1 MNTIHWIPVIHI
13 LHQWWVQHLDLKRR
27 ILFPRQSMAAST
39 QSTSGMF
46 PYQVSLA
53 ALNHRVHKLGLI
65 SDWKYRD
72 FCIEIARRGYN
83 KSEPRGTERERSVV
97 WQKVLN
103 SLWSEG
109 KTHKTIADEIHVR
122 ASEVN
127 DLLFGV
133 LTAATGQTRQ
143 DRQPLTLVPRAEN
156 E

>member
-1 MNTIHWIPVIHI
+1 VCT
-13 LHQWWVQHLDLKRR
+13 
-27 ILFPRQSMAAST
+27 AALELPA
-39 QSTSGMF
+39 F
-46 PYQVSLA
+46 VAKFRPSLA
-53 ALNHRVHKLGLI
+53 SRLRFSLEETPVSGKTTI
-65 SDWKYRD
+65 
-72 FCIEIARRGYN
+72 IRGFACHEMN
-83 KSEPRGTERERSVV
+83 PWSRASLVEQREREKSVV

-109 KTHKTIADEIHVR
+109 KTHKTIADEIHVG

-143 DRQPLTLVPRAEN
+143 NCQPLTLVPSAEN